1 MIFGLFAYTFVAI
14 ICALLILSLL
24 TPAQSRDSFPF
35 LLRVFISIGMGLG
48 ISSCLVFLCLV
59 FYPLSKNT
67 LVISELSLTVVLII
81 CLYLKLTACPRKMIY
96 ARAARL
102 PTKSRVDFYISASF
116 FITLTISLM
125 AFILLAGTNPH
136 GEWDA
141 IAIWNLKARFI
152 FRSGFNWDMVF
163 STHIAHPDYPL
174 LVPLS
179 IVRLWTYIGKETAA
193 VPPLIS
199 GLFVFGTVGLLVT
212 GITIAKGRRQGYLGG
227 MVLLAIPF
235 FFKLGTFLYAD
246 VPYAFFL
253 LATIILLHI
262 YGRSARKEPSFLI
275 MAGIT
280 ASLAA
285 WTKNEGLLF
294 MAAIIV
300 VFLITRILWRKPVA
314 KEMILFVL
322 GSLPIMSVIIYFKV
336 MFTHENDLLVA
347 VSSGLILERL
357 TDLSRYMTILA
368 FFVKSIIDFGD
379 WNILPLVLFV
389 YLILM
394 VFFMPRDNYTEFI
407 FPALTVIVMTAGY
420 FFVYVAFSP
429 YDLLWHLHTS
439 LDRLIIQLTPI
450 ILFTYFLIIPNTS
463 KFLSVNK

>member
-1 MIFGLFAYTFVAI
+1 M
-14 ICALLILSLL
+14 
-24 TPAQSRDSFPF
+24 
-35 LLRVFISIGMGLG
+35 
-48 ISSCLVFLCLV
+48 
-59 FYPLSKNT
+59 
-67 LVISELSLTVVLII
+67 
-81 CLYLKLTACPRKMIY
+81 
-96 ARAARL
+96 
-102 PTKSRVDFYISASF
+102 
-116 FITLTISLM
+116 
-125 AFILLAGTNPH
+125 
-136 GEWDA
+136 EWFC
-141 IAIWNLKARFI
+141 WPY
-152 FRSGFNWDMVF
+152 
-163 STHIAHPDYPL
+163 H
-174 LVPLS
+174 
-179 IVRLWTYIGKETAA
+179 
-193 VPPLIS
+193 
-199 GLFVFGTVGLLVT
+199 
-212 GITIAKGRRQGYLGG
+212 
-227 MVLLAIPF
+227 F

-368 FFVKSIIDFGD
+368 FFVKSII
-379 WNILPLVLFV
+379 
-389 YLILM
+389 
-394 VFFMPRDNYTEFI
+394 
-407 FPALTVIVMTAGY
+407 
-420 FFVYVAFSP
+420 
-429 YDLLWHLHTS
+429 
-439 LDRLIIQLTPI
+439 
-450 ILFTYFLIIPNTS
+450 
-463 KFLSVNK
+463 